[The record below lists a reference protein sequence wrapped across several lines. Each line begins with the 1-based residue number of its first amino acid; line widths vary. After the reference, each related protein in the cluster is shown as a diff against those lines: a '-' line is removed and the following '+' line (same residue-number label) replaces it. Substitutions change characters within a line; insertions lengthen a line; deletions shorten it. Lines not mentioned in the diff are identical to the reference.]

1 MSVQE
6 ITSVLPS
13 ELLYSTPQK
22 LEESKTV
29 SYSVNSLASEYS
41 QAGTDIRFTM
51 PMVQKQFLKSN
62 SLSISGQLV
71 FTMAAAGT
79 TAKYAI
85 QGTLYSIFQN
95 QQIQLANGQIIEN
108 FNNPGIL
115 VNSMLNQ
122 TADLSQ
128 QNPLAL
134 SYGIGTGNNS
144 NCTLLINGANLA
156 EGWMKDAAGVVT
168 VDFCIP
174 LISALTNSTS
184 VPMFMTDMTLIMT
197 LGNISMASGLL
208 VKTAA
213 GATDGN
219 VTFTKIQNL
228 RLNYD
233 CMELSNSAF
242 STWLSYYPSQKFL
255 LKNISYT
262 YTNYVIPANQT
273 GTIDMPLN
281 FNLASAKQLFISFKT
296 TDNNDGD
303 FGSLNPNLDSIQF
316 ITGTGELYPTR
327 PIDCKNGLLVFY
339 YQQKGWNSYYSKDTN
354 GLVNRTTFLKR
365 YAAGNG
371 YAGYDNTPANIL
383 SSANKFFICIDLEKL
398 SANSDLTYN
407 GAKISLNSYVR
418 IQIAAACANPITAH
432 MFVSYDQFWAFDM
445 ANNMISVIS

>member
-6 ITSVLPS
+6 ITSVLPG

-62 SLSISGQLV
+62 SLSISGTMV
-71 FTMAAAGT
+71 FTLSGAGVNSKF
-79 TAKYAI
+79 AL

-122 TADLSQ
+122 TADISQ
-128 QNPLAL
+128 QNPLSL
-134 SYGIGTGNNS
+134 SYGVNSGISS
-144 NCTLLINGANLA
+144 NCTLLLNGGSIT
-156 EGWMKDAAGVVT
+156 EGWMKDGAVVN

-174 LISALTNSTS
+174 LISALSNSSS
-184 VPMFMTDMTLIMT
+184 VPMFMSDMTLIMT
-197 LGNISMASGLL
+197 LGNIASLL
-208 VKTAA
+208 VKTTT
-213 GATDGN
+213 GTTDG
-219 VTFTKIQNL
+219 TCPFTKIQNL

-233 CMELSNSAF
+233 CMELSNNAF
-242 STWLSYYPSQKFL
+242 SSWLSYYPSQKFL

-327 PIDCKNGLLVFY
+327 PIDCKNGALVFY

-365 YAAGNG
+365 YVEGNG
-371 YAGYDNTPANIL
+371 YAKYNSTAANIL
-383 SSANKFFICIDLEKL
+383 DNANKFFICIDLEKL

-418 IQIAAACANPITAH
+418 IQIAAACDKAITAH

-445 ANNMISVIS
+445 ANNIISVIS